1 MALFSSPAAMPMHES
16 ADDDLQPM
24 SVHLRLR
31 RALALPIYSIALIL
45 SYASDLLGSLAARIA
60 GD

>member
-1 MALFSSPAAMPMHES
+1 MRDSANNDAQALS
-16 ADDDLQPM
+16 A
-24 SVHLRLR
+24 SLRLR

-45 SYASDLLGSLAARIA
+45 SYASDLLGDLAARIA

>member
-1 MALFSSPAAMPMHES
+1 MPMRES
-16 ADDDLQPM
+16 VDDDVQPM